1 MFNGRKELL
10 DKIRLR
16 EDSYLEVKEVRFAGD
31 RVAQPHRDSLA
42 DSMAAFAN
50 TRGGVLVLGIEAE
63 TSDVIGI
70 PLDRIESLTDFVR
83 EVCIDSIDPP
93 VEHLIITHLR
103 LPAPTGEEL
112 PVVKV
117 DVPRSLFVHRSPG
130 SYLHRVANTKR
141 RMSTEYLRR
150 LLQHRSQTG
159 LIRFE
164 EQVVSRARLD
174 DLSSHLWKRFRTA
187 RCGDDREAFLGKLKM
202 AQVDDEGVWK
212 PTVAGVLMASEDP
225 RRWLPNAYV
234 QAVAYRGNRIGA
246 HPGTIYQLDAA
257 DLTGPL
263 DHQVIQACRF
273 VAKNMRVAAI
283 KDQGRVDIPQF
294 DMTAVFEAILNAVV
308 HRDYSVYGSKVRL
321 RLFEDRLELYSP
333 GAMANSMTLESL
345 PFMQSSRNE
354 ALCSLLTKCPAPD
367 DPWLHTDRRTLMEKR
382 GEGVPIILDHSERL
396 SGRTPEYRLIGDAEL
411 LLVIHSAGAD
421 QERAPAPA

>member
-16 EDSYLEVKEVRFAGD
+16 EDSYLEVKDVRFAGD

-63 TSDVIGI
+63 TYDVVGI
-70 PLDRIESLTDFVR
+70 PLDRIESVTDFVR

-93 VEHLIITHLR
+93 VEHLVVTHLR

-150 LLQHRSQTG
+150 LFQHRSQTR

-187 RCGDDREAFLGKLKM
+187 RSGGDREAFLGKLKM
-202 AQVDDEGVWK
+202 AQVDEEDVWR

-225 RRWLPNAYV
+225 REWLPNAYV
-234 QAVAYRGNRIGA
+234 QAVAYRGNRIRPR
-246 HPGTIYQLDAA
+246 PGTIYQLDAA
-257 DLTGPL
+257 DISGPL
-263 DHQVIQACRF
+263 DRQVIEACRF

-294 DMTAVFEAILNAVV
+294 NMTAVFEAILNAVV

-333 GAMANSMTLESL
+333 GAMANSMTLKSL

-367 DPWLHTDRRTLMEKR
+367 EPWLHTDRRTLMEKR